1 VTSLCSHHD
10 SPAIFVYRFISAC
23 ENNCALECGRRIHGV
38 YIFSFACLN
47 KPTNKC
53 VNFGIWV
60 QIMLRIGLFILV
72 FMNLGFFGFSPII
85 LAKEEV
91 PMGSAYKGPKCVI
104 AVGDFTVQVRGAPQE
119 IGDGL
124 REMLQTALFESNHFF
139 VVDRSNTAGISAEQ
153 LLSESFMSN
162 PDAILQQ
169 GQMYPA
175 EVLVYGA
182 VTTLEGGGLGLRLK
196 VPGAPVKLGGAYH
209 KAKVTIDIRLMDSS
223 SGRVIASQSICGT
236 ALSGSCMVG
245 TVASKTGLPMA
256 LEMVKN
262 TPLELAIR
270 DCIYRAVISLC
281 KTIPRQLFKHRLYEP
296 GKERE

>member
-1 VTSLCSHHD
+1 M
-10 SPAIFVYRFISAC
+10 
-23 ENNCALECGRRIHGV
+23 ALV
-38 YIFSFACLN
+38 
-47 KPTNKC
+47 
-53 VNFGIWV
+53 
-60 QIMLRIGLFILV
+60 
-72 FMNLGFFGFSPII
+72 NLGFFGFSPITF
-85 LAKEEV
+85 AEEEI
-91 PMGSAYKGPKCVI
+91 PMGPAYHGPKCVI

-124 REMLQTALFESNHFF
+124 REMFQTALFESNYFI
-139 VVDRSNTAGISAEQ
+139 VVDRSDAAGISAEQ

-196 VPGAPVKLGGAYH
+196 IPGSPVKLGSTYH
-209 KAKVTIDIRLMDSS
+209 KAKVTIDIRVIDSS
-223 SGRVIASQSICGT
+223 SGCVIASQTICGT
-236 ALSGSCMVG
+236 ALSGRCMVG
-245 TVASKTGLPMA
+245 TSGIKTALPVT

-270 DCIYRAVISLC
+270 DCIYRAVINLC
-281 KTIPRQLFKHRLYEP
+281 NTIPKPLFRHLDHNF
-296 GKERE
+296 GKE